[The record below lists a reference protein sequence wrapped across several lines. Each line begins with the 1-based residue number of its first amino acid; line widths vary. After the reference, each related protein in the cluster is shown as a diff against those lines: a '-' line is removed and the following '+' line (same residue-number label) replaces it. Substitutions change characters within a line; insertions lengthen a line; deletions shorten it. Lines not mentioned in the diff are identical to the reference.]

1 MQEVPRDMDM
11 SEDEDEQDA
20 DDRYSRRF
28 KRVPLRH
35 DIHTLLENFWDRRIV
50 PDNEYYDSD
59 EGEAQGT
66 TDNLKSRHE
75 RNYREDNQV
84 EQSRTASP
92 EAVNNVKISQE
103 EEEELAEALR
113 EEEKEA
119 DIKTEQDINTDAL
132 LSSDNKPD
140 TDVEMT
146 GKFKHVD
153 TST

>member
-1 MQEVPRDMDM
+1 M
-11 SEDEDEQDA
+11 
-20 DDRYSRRF
+20 
-28 KRVPLRH
+28 
-35 DIHTLLENFWDRRIV
+35 

-66 TDNLKSRHE
+66 TENLKSRHE
-75 RNYREDNQV
+75 RNYREDSQV
-84 EQSRTASP
+84 EKSGTTTP

-119 DIKTEQDINTDAL
+119 DIKTEQDINTEAL
-132 LSSDNKPD
+132 LNSDTKPD

-153 TST
+153 TSA